1 MAMKTI
7 VISLP
12 MNENH
17 GGEVMLIV
25 RYKNGPILNMG
36 GLNITLV
43 FRAVGRGGGRGGIYK

>member
-7 VISLP
+7 VISPP

-25 RYKNGPILNMG
+25 KYKNGSIANVG
-36 GLNITLV
+36 GLKLP
-43 FRAVGRGGGRGGIYK
+43 